1 MKKRVTWFVIGFV
14 VSWLMWSVIGYVRL
28 RPRDYTA
35 SWCQHEREFAPDW
48 LKHAKGRRLGGIM
61 VFTPPEVSTAC
72 ALIHPPKPNHFPQ
85 ILLQDEDSDGFLD
98 SLLIADR
105 LSRSLLISDADADG
119 IFDSTQYSTGG
130 GTNSVSISDDNMD
143 GIPDIRL
150 GPGRSIAVTIDGVWY
165 DLVHIDTRQY
175 VKLGEG
181 LTQVK
186 AIDGTWQVIEE

>member
-1 MKKRVTWFVIGFV
+1 MRKRVTWFVIGFV
-14 VSWLMWSVIGYVRL
+14 VSWLTWSIIGYVRL
-28 RPRDYTA
+28 RPRDYTK
-35 SWCQHEREFAPDW
+35 SWSTDQRDAAPAW

-61 VFTPPEVSTAC
+61 VFTPPDVSPSC
-72 ALIHPPKPNHFPQ
+72 ALIHPPKPDHFPQ
-85 ILLQDEDSDGFLD
+85 ILLQDEDSDGFPD

-105 LSRSLLISDADADG
+105 LSRSFLICDADADG
-119 IFDSTQYSTGG
+119 IFDSMQYSTRG

-150 GPGRSIAVTIDGVWY
+150 GPGRSIAVTIDGVWH
-165 DLVHIDTRQY
+165 DLVHIDKKQY

-186 AIDGTWQVIEE
+186 SIDDTWQVIEE